1 MASIDLKG
9 PAVRESAAL
18 DLFGRYT
25 HGSAGV
31 QNDEFVSDPVSLSKE
46 RSSFRFAEEAVD
58 VCSEYT
64 LQCSV

>member
-1 MASIDLKG
+1 LG
-9 PAVRESAAL
+9 
-18 DLFGRYT
+18 LFGRKT

-31 QNDEFVSDPVSLSKE
+31 ENEEFVGDSMSLSEE
-46 RSSFRFAEEAVD
+46 RPPLRLAEKAVD